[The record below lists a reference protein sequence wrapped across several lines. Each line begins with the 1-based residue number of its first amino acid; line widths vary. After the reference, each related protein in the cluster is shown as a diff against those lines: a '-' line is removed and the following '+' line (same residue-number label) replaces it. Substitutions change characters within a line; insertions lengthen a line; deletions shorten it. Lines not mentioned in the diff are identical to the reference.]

1 MSSELFFLRPAIFNV
16 YLALPLLGL
25 LSQFK
30 PDLSLVHYCIVLL
43 YYKTSK
49 VVRGSDVIL
58 ASITSALVSRIPPC
72 IPKAM
77 AITEGG
83 EIRTVSHCIP
93 LYGMQC

>member
-30 PDLSLVHYCIVLL
+30 PDLSLAHYCIVLL

-49 VVRGSDVIL
+49 AVVVTSFLHLLPVHLFPEFHLAYQKRWPSLRGE
-58 ASITSALVSRIPPC
+58 
-72 IPKAM
+72 K
-77 AITEGG
+77 
-83 EIRTVSHCIP
+83 
-93 LYGMQC
+93 